1 MTSVLAWPRARP
13 GVTTPGCSPA
23 WSPGHTCCV
32 ATCHPG
38 HTCGHGDI
46 GCVKDTDC
54 NTGNILHCKFLQQ
67 IFIHLGC
74 THTDRVTK
82 CPFPFIYKEEHRN
95 LGNRV
100 NNGLS
105 QGVEYDQC
113 TSVEEAAPWCSSLT
127 DEHGTHVSGE
137 WFWCP
142 VECLADGQQAGSP
155 HVCLTSE
162 ETRCVVCTTVWWT
175 FINKTKYFI
184 RLRHAYEISSE
195 SSTSSESPKR
205 ELSQKDELEL

>member
-1 MTSVLAWPRARP
+1 MGDDECAGLTTCSAQCDNSWVFPSSVEDTWSR
-13 GVTTPGCSPA
+13 A

-67 IFIHLGC
+67 IFINVGC
-74 THTDRVTK
+74 THTDGVTK

-100 NNGLS
+100 NTGLS

-113 TSVEEAAPWCSSLT
+113 T
-127 DEHGTHVSGE
+127 
-137 WFWCP
+137 
-142 VECLADGQQAGSP
+142 
-155 HVCLTSE
+155 
-162 ETRCVVCTTVWWT
+162 
-175 FINKTKYFI
+175 
-184 RLRHAYEISSE
+184 
-195 SSTSSESPKR
+195 
-205 ELSQKDELEL
+205 